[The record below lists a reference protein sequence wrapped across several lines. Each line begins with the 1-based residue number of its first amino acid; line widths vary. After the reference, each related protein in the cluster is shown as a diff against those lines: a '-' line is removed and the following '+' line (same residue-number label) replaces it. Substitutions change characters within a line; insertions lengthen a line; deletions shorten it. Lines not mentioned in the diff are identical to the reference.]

1 MAMASGGKAGT
12 LEVQRRAGVAL
23 IRLFGE
29 HDMATVGDLREELD
43 ERVAIGD
50 GVVVSLADVEFID
63 SSVVRVLYRGD
74 HALREQGRRLVLHVA
89 TPSIVKRLLE
99 ISGLSA
105 ALPCTNSL
113 DAAVRLAAPA
123 GEDAS

>member
-1 MAMASGGKAGT
+1 
-12 LEVQRRAGVAL
+12 
-23 IRLFGE
+23 
-29 HDMATVGDLREELD
+29 MATVGHLREALD
-43 ERVAIGD
+43 EQVAMGD

-99 ISGLSA
+99 LSGLSA
-105 ALPCTNSL
+105 RLPCTNSL
-113 DAAVRLAAPA
+113 DAAVRLASGA

>member
-1 MAMASGGKAGT
+1 MASGGNAGT
-12 LEVQRRAGVAL
+12 LRVQRQAGVAL
-23 IRLFGE
+23 VRLFGE
-29 HDMATVGDLREELD
+29 HDMATVGHLREALD
-43 ERVAIGD
+43 EQVAMGD

-99 ISGLSA
+99 LSGLSA
-105 ALPCTNSL
+105 RLPCTNSL
-113 DAAVRLAAPA
+113 DAAVRLASGA